1 MPRPIWSGSVSFG
14 LVNVPVKLFSAVSR
28 KSVSFNQIDSRSGS
42 RIRYKKVS
50 AADETEVP
58 SEAIVKGY
66 ELPSGQYVL
75 IDDAE
80 LSSLDPEA
88 TRTIDIEEFV
98 DLVDIDPIF
107 YDAAYYV
114 APDKAT
120 TKPYAL
126 LARAMEETGKVGI
139 ARFVMRSKQYL
150 CAIRPKDGKLLL
162 STMVYADEVN
172 PVSDIK
178 EFEAVEAADLSDKEL
193 NMAKQLVE
201 SLSGAFSPEQFQ
213 DTHREKVLELIE
225 RKAAGE
231 TGLVEVP
238 ELPSED
244 KVVDLM
250 AALEASVA
258 AAKEARKRH
267 PAAGPGEAEE
277 PKRAAAPAKK
287 AARKRKAS

>member
-1 MPRPIWSGSVSFG
+1 
-14 LVNVPVKLFSAVSR
+14 
-28 KSVSFNQIDSRSGS
+28 
-42 RIRYKKVS
+42 
-50 AADETEVP
+50 
-58 SEAIVKGY
+58 
-66 ELPSGQYVL
+66 
-75 IDDAE
+75 
-80 LSSLDPEA
+80 
-88 TRTIDIEEFV
+88 
-98 DLVDIDPIF
+98 
-107 YDAAYYV
+107 
-114 APDKAT
+114 
-120 TKPYAL
+120 
-126 LARAMEETGKVGI
+126 MEETGKVGI

-172 PVSDIK
+172 SPAEIK
-178 EFEAVEAADLSDKEL
+178 EFEAVEAVDLSDREL

-201 SLSGAFSPEQFQ
+201 SLAAGFQPEQFQ

-238 ELPSED
+238 QAPSED

-258 AAKEARKRH
+258 AAKDARKRH
-267 PAAGPGEAEE
+267 PAAGPETEE
-277 PKRAAAPAKK
+277 KAKPEPAKK